1 MNGLIRLHPQL
12 GWMFFIAALS
22 LSGIPPLS
30 GFLGKIFITQG
41 TFTAEYYW
49 LGAFGLISSLFVLY
63 SIMKVFM
70 SVFWG
75 YTDLTLEQEK
85 GTTKGLMLPIALLT
99 FLTIALGLGTEG
111 IHQYVDTAVEGLM
124 NPHYYIE
131 AILGNGK

>member
-1 MNGLIRLHPQL
+1 
-12 GWMFFIAALS
+12 
-22 LSGIPPLS
+22 
-30 GFLGKIFITQG
+30 
-41 TFTAEYYW
+41 
-49 LGAFGLISSLFVLY
+49 
-63 SIMKVFM
+63 M